1 MNVAICGCGWLGLP
15 LAKALYK
22 EGHNV
27 YGTKRNV
34 REANALNAC
43 GIHGVP
49 MELPLTEV
57 EQLSPLAAMLSSDVM
72 VINIAA
78 GRNSIDKEQHYQNV
92 LSLSNAAYQS
102 GCQRII
108 FISTT
113 SVYDGRKGRVS
124 EDDDVMPLTDS
135 ALTHVR
141 IENSLRAQWGDQ
153 LTIVRLSGLIGED
166 RHPVKFL
173 AGRNGLKGGSHPVN
187 LIHLEDCVAAIV
199 RLIGFKDSMS
209 VLHLASDF
217 HPTRR
222 EYYTQMAEQLS
233 LPLPEFLP
241 DDESSTAKVID
252 AAKTLM
258 NLGYALKHRD
268 LMLSK

>member
-1 MNVAICGCGWLGLP
+1 MNVAVCGCGWLGLP

-22 EGHNV
+22 HGYNV
-27 YGTKRNV
+27 YGTKRKKID
-34 REANALNAC
+34 ANALTSF

-49 MELPLTEV
+49 MQLPLTEGD
-57 EQLSPLAAMLSSDVM
+57 QLSSLAALLSSDVM

-113 SVYDGRKGRVS
+113 SVYDGRKGRVT
-124 EDDDVMPLTDS
+124 EDNDVMPLTDS
-135 ALTHVR
+135 ALTHVK

-153 LTIVRLSGLIGED
+153 LTIVRLSGLIGND

-173 AGRNGLKGGSHPVN
+173 AGKNGVKGGSNPVN

-199 RLIGFKDSMS
+199 RLIGLKDTMS

-222 EYYTQMAEQLS
+222 EYYTQMAKQLS
-233 LPLPEFLP
+233 LPLPNFLP

>member
-1 MNVAICGCGWLGLP
+1 MNVAVCGCGWLGLP

-22 EGHNV
+22 HGYNV
-27 YGTKRNV
+27 YGTKRN
-34 REANALNAC
+34 EIDTNALTSF

-49 MELPLTEV
+49 MQLPLTEDK
-57 EQLSPLAAMLSSDVM
+57 QLSSLVPILSSDVM
-72 VINIAA
+72 VINISA
-78 GRNSIDKEQHYQNV
+78 GRQCIDKEQHYQNV

-113 SVYDGRKGRVS
+113 SVYDGRQGRVIES
-124 EDDDVMPLTDS
+124 DEVMPLTES
-135 ALTHVR
+135 ALVHVNL
-141 IENSLRAQWGDQ
+141 ENHLREQWGDK
-153 LTIVRLSGLIGED
+153 LTILRLSGLIGDD

-173 AGRNGLKGGSHPVN
+173 AGRKELKGGSSPVN

-199 RLIGFKDSMS
+199 QLVAQKKIIP

-222 EYYTQMAEQLS
+222 QYYTQMAQQLS
-233 LPLPEFLP
+233 LPLPKFLP
-241 DDESSTAKVID
+241 DDENKNAKVID
-252 AAKTLM
+252 ASETLSV
-258 NLGYALKHRD
+258 LDYALQYRD
-268 LMLSK
+268 LMLND

>member
-27 YGTKRNV
+27 YGTKRNA

-43 GIHGVP
+43 GIHGMP
-49 MELPLTEV
+49 MELPLV
-57 EQLSPLAAMLSSDVM
+57 EDDQLSPLAAMLASDVM

-92 LSLSNAAYQS
+92 LSLSNAAHQS

-113 SVYDGRKGRVS
+113 SVYDGRKGRVT

-153 LTIVRLSGLIGED
+153 LTIMRLSGLIGED

-199 RLIGFKDSMS
+199 RLIGFKDSIS

-222 EYYTQMAEQLS
+222 EYYTLMAEQLS

-258 NLGYALKHRD
+258 NLGYELKHRD

>member
-1 MNVAICGCGWLGLP
+1 MNIAICGCGWLGLP

-22 EGHNV
+22 KGHNV
-27 YGTKRNV
+27 YGTKRNE
-34 REANALNAC
+34 REANALSAY

-49 MELPLTEV
+49 MQLPLTEDV
-57 EQLSPLAAMLSSDVM
+57 QVSSLATMLASDVM

-113 SVYDGRKGRVS
+113 SVYDGRKGRVA

-135 ALTHVR
+135 ALTHVK
-141 IENSLRAQWGDQ
+141 IENSLRTQWGDQ

-173 AGRNGLKGGSHPVN
+173 AGRNALKGGSNPVN

-199 RLIGFKDSMS
+199 RLVGIKDSMP

-217 HPTRR
+217 HPTRSK
-222 EYYTQMAEQLS
+222 YYTQMAKQLS

-252 AAKTLM
+252 AAKTLT
-258 NLGYALKHRD
+258 NLGYVLKHRD

>member
-15 LAKALYK
+15 VAKALYK
-22 EGHNV
+22 EGYNV
-27 YGTKRNV
+27 YGTKRNE
-34 REANALNAC
+34 REANALSAC
-43 GIHGVP
+43 GIHGMP
-49 MELPLTEV
+49 MQLPLIGDD
-57 EQLSPLAAMLSSDVM
+57 QLSSLATLLSSDVM

-113 SVYDGRKGRVS
+113 SVYDGRKGRVT

-135 ALTHVR
+135 ALTHVK
-141 IENSLRAQWGDQ
+141 IENSLRAQWGDK

-173 AGRNGLKGGSHPVN
+173 AGKDGLKGGSNPVN

-199 RLIGFKDSMS
+199 RLIGFKGTMS

-222 EYYTQMAEQLS
+222 EYYTQIAKQLS
-233 LPLPEFLP
+233 LTLPEFSP
-241 DDESSTAKVID
+241 DDESSVAKVID
-252 AAKTLM
+252 AEKTLT
-258 NLGYALKHRD
+258 NLGYVLKHRD